1 MVDFVY
7 ASATRP
13 PYPHS
18 MRLRM
23 CVWPGLAWLLHRLYA
38 FMVSKPPHSSR
49 AKEHLIVGKEICFFL
64 FHLFILLN
72 FPSYFAKHI
81 IIRLVGAGWGKAQP
95 IITCTRGSKGAQ
107 WAKGGKGPKESL
119 GTGAVCIC
127 TPRVHSKRT
136 AASFNF

>member
-64 FHLFILLN
+64 FHLFCSIFHLILPNILSSGWLE
-72 FPSYFAKHI
+72 PG
-81 IIRLVGAGWGKAQP
+81 GARH

>member
-81 IIRLVGAGWGKAQP
+81 IIRLVGAGWGKAYHNLHKGFK
-95 IITCTRGSKGAQ
+95 GSTMGQ
-107 WAKGGKGPKESL
+107 GRQGSQREPRDR
-119 GTGAVCIC
+119 C
-127 TPRVHSKRT
+127 RVHLYP
-136 AASFNF
+136 